1 MRQSDGEDL
10 PSFAEAVTTLFKV
23 CERDTANRLQLN
35 ELLLA
40 YANSLVAEDDR
51 GADQVADDLRWLID
65 ILSDVAFAIIT
76 PVDRRDDRARADRQ
90 RTTAGSRGRMLEKKI
105 ADHSKEANKLRKP
118 RQKVPDSGDHE
129 G

>member
-51 GADQVADDLRWLID
+51 GADQVADDLRWLTD
-65 ILSDVAFAIIT
+65 LLSDVAFAIIPPAT
-76 PVDRRDDRARADRQ
+76 SAQAQQNTELGPFPTDDRRDD
-90 RTTAGSRGRMLEKKI
+90 
-105 ADHSKEANKLRKP
+105 
-118 RQKVPDSGDHE
+118 
-129 G
+129 

>member
-23 CERDTANRLQLN
+23 CERDTAGRLQLN
-35 ELLLA
+35 ELLQA
-40 YANSLVAEDDR
+40 YANSLVAGDDR

-76 PVDRRDDRARADRQ
+76 PTTSDQAQQNTELGPFPTDDRRDD
-90 RTTAGSRGRMLEKKI
+90 
-105 ADHSKEANKLRKP
+105 
-118 RQKVPDSGDHE
+118 
-129 G
+129 